1 MPVRPLPQIVHRSVA
16 AGVACLFAVA
26 GLARVA
32 PARADVTLTMNVA
45 MPRASSFFVGVQ
57 QPWAQMVEAQSH
69 GHIKIVMPAASMAP
83 LSRQWDLVTNGI
95 ADIAETPSEYI
106 KERVRLPL
114 LAEIPFTAPNGVAAS
129 VAIWRTYAKFFAA
142 ANEYTGVHLIGFWTT
157 GGNNLQTMKRP
168 VTKIDDFQ
176 GLKIWVATPNMATV
190 IQNFGATAVLGMQ
203 MFDAM
208 SGGIVDG
215 AVAGKGALISF
226 QLYRYTREITYFPGQ
241 LGYTLQS
248 LFMNQRKYDSLSPDD
263 RAVIDKLSG
272 EPFAQMAGQ
281 GFVDQ
286 DNLGDPLIKQ
296 YDIHTRVASPDFM
309 QVLRE
314 KTQFYRNDW
323 MADAKARGVDGQAA
337 YDFYVKTAQDLA
349 GLAK

>member
-1 MPVRPLPQIVHRSVA
+1 VLGSA
-16 AGVACLFAVA
+16 
-26 GLARVA
+26 A
-32 PARADVTLTMNVA
+32 PAACADVTLTMNVA
-45 MPRASSFFVGVQ
+45 MPRASSFYVGVQ
-57 QPWAQMVEAQSH
+57 QPWAQMVEKASN
-69 GHIKIVMPAASMAP
+69 GRIKIVAPAASMAP
-83 LSRQWDLVTNGI
+83 LSRQWDLVTSGI

-114 LAEIPFTAPNGVAAS
+114 LAEIPFLAPNGVAAS
-129 VAIWRTYAKFFAA
+129 VAIWRTYEKFFAA
-142 ANEYTGVHLIGFWTT
+142 ANEYKGVHLIGFWTT
-157 GGNNLQTMKRP
+157 GGNDLQTTKRP
-168 VTKIDDFQ
+168 VTKIEDFQ

-215 AVAGKGALISF
+215 AVAGKGALVSF
-226 QLYRYTREITYFPGQ
+226 QLYRYTKEITFFPGQ

-248 LFMNQRKYDSLSPDD
+248 FFMNQKKYDGLSPAD

-296 YDIHTRVASPDFM
+296 YDIHTRTASADFM
-309 QVLRE
+309 KVLRA
-314 KTQFYRNDW
+314 KTQFYTDQW
-323 MADAKARGVDGQAA
+323 ITDAKSRGVDAQAA
-337 YDFYVKTAQDLA
+337 YDYYVKTAQDLA
-349 GLAK
+349 GLMK

>member
-1 MPVRPLPQIVHRSVA
+1 MSTISRTNLLWLGGALALCVSLPA
-16 AGVACLFAVA
+16 K
-26 GLARVA
+26 
-32 PARADVTLTMNVA
+32 ADVTLTMNVA

-57 QPWAQMVEAQSH
+57 QPWAQLVEAQSQ
-69 GHIKIVMPAASMAP
+69 GRIKIVMPAASMAP
-83 LSRQWDLVTNGI
+83 LPRQWEMVTSGI

-114 LAEIPFTAPNGVAAS
+114 LAEIPFIAPNGVAAS
-129 VAIWRTYAKFFAA
+129 VAIWRTYEKYFAA
-142 ANEYTGVHLIGFWTT
+142 ANEYKGVKLLGFWTT
-157 GGNNLQTMKRP
+157 GGNDLQTLKRP

-176 GLKIWVATPNMATV
+176 GLKIWVATPNMATM
-190 IQNFGATAVLGMQ
+190 IQNFGATPVLGLQ

-226 QLYRYTREITYFPGQ
+226 QLARYTKEMTFFPGQ

-248 LFMNQRKYDSLSPDD
+248 FFMNQQKYDSLAPAD

-272 EPFAQMAGQ
+272 EPFARLGGQ
-281 GFVDQ
+281 GFIDQ
-286 DNLGDPLIKQ
+286 DNQADPLIKQ
-296 YDIHTRVASPDFM
+296 NGIATHQAGPDFM
-309 QVLRE
+309 KILKE
-314 KTQFYRNDW
+314 KVQFYTDTW
-323 MADAKARGVDGQAA
+323 MADAKSRGVDAQAA
-337 YDFYVKTAQDLA
+337 YDFYVNTAHDTA

>member
-1 MPVRPLPQIVHRSVA
+1 MAVLR
-16 AGVACLFAVA
+16 AGWIGLCGALTLF
-26 GLARVA
+26 LAA

-57 QPWAQMVEAQSH
+57 QPWAQMVEEQSH
-69 GHIKIVMPAASMAP
+69 GRIKIVMPAASMAP
-83 LSRQWDLVTNGI
+83 LSRQWDLVTSGI

-114 LAEIPFTAPNGVAAS
+114 LAEIPFIAPNGVAAS
-129 VAIWRTYAKFFAA
+129 VAIWRTYVKYFAA
-142 ANEYTGVHLIGFWTT
+142 ANEYKGVHLLGFWTT
-157 GGNNLQTMKRP
+157 GGNDLQTMKRP
-168 VTKIDDFQ
+168 VIKIDDFQ
-176 GLKIWVATPNMATV
+176 GLKIWVATPNMATT

-226 QLYRYTREITYFPGQ
+226 QLYRYTREMTFFPGQ

-248 LFMNQRKYDSLSPDD
+248 FFMNQKKYDSLSPAD

-272 EPFAQMAGQ
+272 EPFARLGGQ

-286 DNLGDPLIKQ
+286 DNHADPLIKQ
-296 YDIHTRVASPDFM
+296 NDIHTHQASPEFM
-309 QVLRE
+309 AVLRE
-314 KTQFYRNDW
+314 KTRFYKDNW
-323 MADAKARGVDGQAA
+323 MAAAKARGVDAQAA
-337 YDFYVKTAQDLA
+337 YDFYVTTSQELA
-349 GLAK
+349 GLVK